1 MFISK
6 RQHLIWAICCT
17 FMTGVIIGATA
28 NQLDNGKV
36 DWIMIGFSIIIFI
49 YVCLYWGIV
58 HNMYKNGENLIDG
71 KN

>member
-1 MFISK
+1 
-6 RQHLIWAICCT
+6 
-17 FMTGVIIGATA
+17 MTGVLIGATA

-36 DWIMIGFSIIIFI
+36 DWIMIGFSIVIFI

-58 HNMYKNGENLIDG
+58 HNMYKNSENLIDG